1 MSKMAGNVPEQLA
14 LYRMTLS
21 LNVLNH
27 LGINLYSNVPSVLS
41 EVVANAWDADAQVVR
56 VEIDAKAEKI
66 TITDDGHGMSREDV
80 NGKFLMVGYR
90 RRDNSTE
97 RLTPKF
103 KRAVMGRKGIGK
115 LSLFSIANC
124 IDVYSTKDQQRS
136 AFRMDVQD
144 IKEKISESITS
155 YFPLALTDFPP
166 DLSVGTRI
174 VLSGL
179 KKTIWQ
185 AETALRKRL
194 ARRFS
199 IIGDAHD
206 FAIEVNGTPIVVTD
220 RDYFHRIQFIWTY
233 DDLGNAIAAQCPN
246 IENIQKRDGILA
258 DSGFTVTGW
267 IGTVRESGDLKDG
280 TDNLNKILIMV
291 RGKVAQE
298 DVLDTFTEG
307 GIYSKYLIGEIHADF
322 LDADDQ
328 EDIATSGRQRIIEDD
343 PRYKSLLHFLQGELK
358 NIQNQWT
365 TLRNTKGEKVALE
378 IPAVK
383 EWFTSLSQENKARAR
398 SLFGKINQLTLSSE
412 PDRKRLL
419 KHSIL
424 AFESLRYRDNLQ
436 ALDAVSPEHLDA
448 FTMIFKDLDD
458 IEATLY
464 HQIVSERLQI
474 IQALENKVEANEREK
489 IIQKHLFVHLWL
501 LDPSWER
508 VTGSEYMEKQAS
520 KEFGDIDAK
529 LTPKELE
536 GRIDLKY
543 RVTSGKHLIIELK
556 RADRILTT
564 AEVLEQGSKYRSAL
578 RKLLNA
584 TGQKRAPIEV
594 VCVVGRPLQD
604 WEDEEN
610 GRDESARALDEK
622 GIRVVMYQE
631 LIENAH
637 RAYKSYLE
645 KKQEAGRILK
655 IIQSIDDQESY

>member
-1 MSKMAGNVPEQLA
+1 MSDMPDKTSEELA
-14 LYRMTLS
+14 LYQMTLS

-27 LGINLYSNVPSVLS
+27 LGINLYSNVPAVLS
-41 EVVANAWDADAQVVR
+41 EVVANAWDADAQTVR
-56 VEIDAKAEKI
+56 LQIDAHGEKI
-66 TITDDGHGMSREDV
+66 TITDDGHGMSRDDV

-90 RRDNSTE
+90 RRDNDAE
-97 RLTPKF
+97 RTTPKF
-103 KRAVMGRKGIGK
+103 HRSVMGRKGIGK
-115 LSLFSIANC
+115 LSLFSIANR
-124 IDVYSTKDQQRS
+124 IDVYSIKGQQQS
-136 AFRMDVQD
+136 GFRMDVLE
-144 IKEKISESITS
+144 IKAKISESITS
-155 YFPLALTDFPP
+155 YFPQALTDFPD

-174 VLSGL
+174 VLSEL

-199 IIGDAHD
+199 VIGETHH
-206 FAIEVNGTPIVVTD
+206 FVIEVNGTPIAVTD
-220 RDYFHRIQFIWTY
+220 RDYFHKVQFIWTY
-233 DDLGNAIAAQCPN
+233 DELGNAIAAQCPN
-246 IENIQKRDGILA
+246 VENIQKRDGILS
-258 DSGFTVTGW
+258 DSGFRITGW
-267 IGTVRESGDLKDG
+267 IGTARESGDLKDG
-280 TDNLNKILIMV
+280 SDNLNKILIMV
-291 RGKVAQE
+291 RGKLAQE
-298 DVLDTFTEG
+298 DVLDSFAEG

-322 LDADDQ
+322 LDADDR

-343 PRYKSLLHFLQGELK
+343 PRYQSLLHFLQGELK

-378 IPAVK
+378 VPAVK
-383 EWFTSLSQENKARAR
+383 EWFTSLTPENKTRAR
-398 SLFGKINQLTLSSE
+398 SLFGKINQLTLTNES
-412 PDRKRLL
+412 DRKRLL

-436 ALDAVSPEHLDA
+436 ALDAISPENLDA
-448 FTMIFKDLDD
+448 FTMIFEDLDD

-464 HQIVSERLQI
+464 HQIVSERLQV
-474 IQALENKVEANEREK
+474 IQALENKVDANEREK
-489 IIQKHLFVHLWL
+489 IIQKHLFEHLWL

-529 LTPKELE
+529 LTAKELE

-556 RADRILTT
+556 RADRILNT

-610 GRDESARALDEK
+610 GRDESARALEEK

-655 IIQSIDDQESY
+655 VIQSIDDQESF

>member
-1 MSKMAGNVPEQLA
+1 MVEIADKTAEEVMP
-14 LYRMTLS
+14 YRMTLS

-27 LGINLYSNVPSVLS
+27 LGINLYSNVPAVLA
-41 EVVANAWDADAQVVR
+41 EVVANAWDADAESVR
-56 VEIDAKAEKI
+56 VQIDVQGERI
-66 TITDDGHGMSREDV
+66 TITDDGHGMSRDDV
-80 NGKFLMVGYR
+80 NAKFLMVGYR
-90 RRDNSTE
+90 RRDSDAE
-97 RLTPKF
+97 RITPKF
-103 KRAVMGRKGIGK
+103 HRPVMGRKGIGK
-115 LSLFSIANC
+115 LSLFSIANR
-124 IDVYSTKDQQRS
+124 IDVYSIKDKSRS
-136 AFRMDVQD
+136 GFRMDVTE
-144 IKEKISESITS
+144 IKDKISESVTS
-155 YFPLALTDFPP
+155 YFPKALNDFPS

-174 VLSGL
+174 VLSEL

-199 IIGDAHD
+199 VIGESHH
-206 FAIEVNGTPIVVTD
+206 FSIVVNGTPIAVTD
-220 RDYFHRIQFIWTY
+220 RDYFHKVQFIWTY
-233 DDLGNAIAAQCPN
+233 DQLGTEIAAQCPN
-246 IENIQKRDGILA
+246 VENIQKRDPALS
-258 DSGFTVTGW
+258 DSGFKISGW
-267 IGTVRESGDLKDG
+267 IGTARESGDLKDG
-280 TDNLNKILIMV
+280 ADNLNKILIMV
-291 RGKVAQE
+291 RGKLAQE
-298 DVLDTFTEG
+298 DVLDSFTEG

-322 LDADDQ
+322 LDTDDR

-343 PRYKSLLHFLQGELK
+343 PRYLSLLHFLRGELK

-365 TLRNTKGEKVALE
+365 TLRNAKGEKVALE

-383 EWFTSLSQENKARAR
+383 EWFASLGAENKSRAR
-398 SLFGKINQLTLSSE
+398 SLFGKINQLTLTNE
-412 PDRKRLL
+412 ADRKRLL

-436 ALDAVSPEHLDA
+436 ALDAVAPENLDA
-448 FTMIFKDLDD
+448 FTMIFEDLDD

-464 HQIVSERLQI
+464 HQIVSERLQV
-474 IQALENKVEANEREK
+474 IQALETKVEANEREK
-489 IIQKHLFVHLWL
+489 IIQKHLFEHLWL

-529 LTPKELE
+529 LTTKEME

-578 RKLLNA
+578 RKLLNS

-610 GRDESARALDEK
+610 GRDESARALEEK

-637 RAYKSYLE
+637 RAYKAYLE

-655 IIQSIDDQESY
+655 VIQSIEDQESF

>member
-1 MSKMAGNVPEQLA
+1 MSDIASKTQEGPT

-27 LGINLYSNVPSVLS
+27 LGINLYSNVPAVLS

-56 VEIDAKAEKI
+56 VQIDVQGEKI

-90 RRDNSTE
+90 RRDNDAE
-97 RLTPKF
+97 RTTPKF
-103 KRAVMGRKGIGK
+103 HRPVMGRKGIGK
-115 LSLFSIANC
+115 LSLFSIANR
-124 IDVYSTKDQQRS
+124 IDVYSIKNQQRS
-136 AFRMDVQD
+136 AFRMDVLD
-144 IKEKISESITS
+144 IKEKISESVTS
-155 YFPLALTDFPP
+155 YFPQALTDFPA
-166 DLSVGTRI
+166 DLTVGTRI
-174 VLSGL
+174 VLSEL

-199 IIGDAHD
+199 VIGESHN
-206 FAIEVNGTPIVVTD
+206 FSIEVNGAPIAVAD
-220 RDYFHRIQFIWTY
+220 RDYFHKVQFIWTY
-233 DDLGNAIAAQCPN
+233 DEFGNAIAAQCPN
-246 IENIQKRDGILA
+246 VENIQKREGILS
-258 DSGFTVTGW
+258 DSGFKITGW
-267 IGTVRESGDLKDG
+267 IATARESGDLKDG
-280 TDNLNKILIMV
+280 ADNLNKILIMV
-291 RGKVAQE
+291 RGKLAQE
-298 DVLDTFTEG
+298 DVLDSFSEG

-322 LDADDQ
+322 LDLDDR

-343 PRYKSLLHFLQGELK
+343 PRYLSLLDFLQKELK

-365 TLRNTKGEKVALE
+365 TLRNAKGEKVALE
-378 IPAVK
+378 VPAVK
-383 EWFTSLSQENKARAR
+383 EWFNSLGSENKSRAR
-398 SLFGKINQLTLSSE
+398 SLFGKINQLTLTSE
-412 PDRKRLL
+412 ADRKRLL

-436 ALDAVSPEHLDA
+436 ALDAVSPENLEA
-448 FTMIFKDLDD
+448 FTTIFEDLDD

-464 HQIVSERLQI
+464 HQIVSERLQV
-474 IQALENKVEANEREK
+474 IQALETKVDANEREK
-489 IIQKHLFVHLWL
+489 IIQKHLFEHLWL

-529 LTPKELE
+529 LTAKERE

-564 AEVLEQGSKYRSAL
+564 AEVLEQGAKYRSAL

-655 IIQSIDDQESY
+655 IIQSIDDQESF